1 MLGAWDTGLDANG
14 PSIEELPACVE
25 SSMKKIVSGKYG
37 SQTTAF
43 RKKKN
48 RSEEKVSWKGEGR
61 RILRPKWHQYVVLL
75 LGTPLTPVSPYGS
88 GSASVSRRI

>member
-25 SSMKKIVSGKYG
+25 SSMKKIVSGEYG

-43 RKKKN
+43 RKKK
-48 RSEEKVSWKGEGR
+48 KIG
-61 RILRPKWHQYVVLL
+61 LRKKSAERERAGGSYDLNGTSALSYFLVL
-75 LGTPLTPVSPYGS
+75 
-88 GSASVSRRI
+88 R